1 MAGMMRLVWRK
12 KVCEIEG
19 FTEQSV
25 DDKGLYPEEPCER
38 TRGSGMGPGVVRLRL
53 TVTSAL
59 PIA

>member
-25 DDKGLYPEEPCER
+25 DDKGRDGSLRCE
-38 TRGSGMGPGVVRLRL
+38 THEIFVG
-53 TVTSAL
+53 
-59 PIA
+59 